1 MSAAEA
7 HPGCNCLDGF
17 TGPHCEVSTQASV
30 PNPPIPPQNVPGSEM
45 PNTPEP
51 PAPSG
56 GRSSGTLALLGISIT
71 ALLASAFV
79 AVCAFV
85 RGRNDIRMDDVAM
98 ATSPMMSMPRNSET
112 QRLASNPVITVEDRE
127 KVNLAVGESEVYVGP
142 PRDEDG
148 NALHNVDI
156 I

>member
-1 MSAAEA
+1 
-7 HPGCNCLDGF
+7 
-17 TGPHCEVSTQASV
+17 
-30 PNPPIPPQNVPGSEM
+30 
-45 PNTPEP
+45 
-51 PAPSG
+51 
-56 GRSSGTLALLGISIT
+56 
-71 ALLASAFV
+71 
-79 AVCAFV
+79 
-85 RGRNDIRMDDVAM
+85 
-98 ATSPMMSMPRNSET
+98 MSMPRNSET